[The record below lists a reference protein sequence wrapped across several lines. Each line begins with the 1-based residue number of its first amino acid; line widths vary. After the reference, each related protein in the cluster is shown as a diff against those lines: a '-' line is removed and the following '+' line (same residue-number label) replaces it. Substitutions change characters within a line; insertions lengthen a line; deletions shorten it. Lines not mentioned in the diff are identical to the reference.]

1 MYDEKKL
8 NRFIVQQEGL
18 YCGIVEELRKG
29 EKRTHWIWFIFP
41 QIKGLGFSKTS
52 LFFNIES
59 IDEAKSYVCHPV
71 LGKRLIECCEIL
83 MKIEGKKINQILPS
97 PDDVKL
103 RSSMTLFAVVSPD
116 NKLFTDVLRKYF
128 NGAQDQKTLQ
138 ILHLT

>member
-18 YCGIVEELRKG
+18 YDGIVEELRKG

-41 QIKGLGFSKTS
+41 QIKGFVFSKTS

-59 IDEAKSYVCHPV
+59 IAEAKSYVRHPV

-83 MKIEGKKINQILPS
+83 MKIEEKKINQILPS

-103 RSSMTLFAVVSPD
+103 RSSMTLFAVAAPE
-116 NKLFTDVLRKYF
+116 NKLFTDVLQKYF
-128 NGAQDQKTLQ
+128 NGAKDQKTLQ
-138 ILHLT
+138 ILGC